1 MSAKAFEFD
10 GLDRDIKMASSE
22 SAKPR
27 SPLLDKR
34 NLVMAGISG
43 IAIVVGI
50 FAADIYL
57 ALKYLR

>member
-1 MSAKAFEFD
+1 MSAKALELD
-10 GLDRDIKMASSE
+10 GLDRDRKVASCASVQT
-22 SAKPR
+22 R
-27 SPLLDKR
+27 LPLFDKG
-34 NLVMAGISG
+34 NLAIAGISG